1 MLLCGLINLQLCF
14 QSVGS
19 ATHFSNMPQ
28 LFRHL
33 IALKNTFTSTDGA
46 TLDVTEKAYNF

>member
-1 MLLCGLINLQLCF
+1 MLLCGLMNLQLCF

-19 ATHFSNMPQ
+19 ATLFSYMSQ

-33 IALKNTFTSTDGA
+33 IALKNTFTSTDGV
-46 TLDVTEKAYNF
+46 TLDVTERGYNF